1 MQKSV
6 LVTGATGGVGRP
18 TVLALAD
25 RGYTVYAGARS
36 GAPDLESR
44 SGVRVIALDVTD
56 PESIDFA
63 AARIAAET
71 GALHAVVNNAGI
83 IIQGPQELLPPED
96 LRRQFEVNV
105 YGPALVTAAMLPL
118 LRAGGGRVVNISAPT
133 GRVPI
138 PFMGPIGASKAA
150 LESLSDALRGELA
163 PFGIPVSVVVPG
175 GMATAI
181 FDKAEKAVTAAL
193 ADAPA
198 DRVRLYTPSLE
209 AMGKATASMTLSP
222 VDGCVKTIV
231 TAVDAKRPKRL
242 YTAGRDAR
250 MFGIL
255 SHLPRRTRDRLVARS
270 LGLTKA
276 TAR

>member
-18 TVLALAD
+18 TVLALAE
-25 RGYTVYAGARS
+25 RGYTVYAAARS
-36 GAPDLESR
+36 GAADLESR

-56 PESIDFA
+56 PESIELA
-63 AARIAAET
+63 AARITAET

-83 IIQGPQELLPPED
+83 IIQGPQELLPVAD

-118 LRAGGGRVVNISAPT
+118 LRSGDGRVINVSAPT
-133 GRVPI
+133 ARVPI

-175 GMATAI
+175 GMTTAI
-181 FDKAEKAVTAAL
+181 FDKAEKAATAAL
-193 ADAPA
+193 AEAPA
-198 DRVRLYTPSLE
+198 ERVRLYTPALE
-209 AMGKATASMTLSP
+209 AMAKAASSMTLSP
-222 VDGCVKTIV
+222 VDDCVKTIV
-231 TAVDAKRPKRL
+231 AAVDAKRPKRH

-250 MFGIL
+250 LFGIVG
-255 SHLPRRTRDRLVARS
+255 HLPHRTRDRLVARTMG
-270 LGLTKA
+270 LGKVGT
-276 TAR
+276 R